1 MDSSLQ
7 KKIKNYLETNK
18 VSVAALE
25 RNAGLKTNVARN
37 ILRGISKKPTAFTLR
52 AIADVMGCTVEEL
65 LGDKLELPRARM
77 KPSSDK
83 TLSLEYPELL
93 DNALHSILAI
103 IKHNNYK
110 LTVQQTLF
118 VLEEVY
124 SYSIKKEPPVID
136 ADFVEWFVKRT
147 ID

>member
-1 MDSSLQ
+1 MESSLQ
-7 KKIKNYLETNK
+7 RKIRDYLETNN

-37 ILRGISKKPTAFTLR
+37 ILRGISRKPTAVTLR

-65 LGDKLELPRARM
+65 LGDRKEVSQPRM
-77 KPSSDK
+77 NPSSHR
-83 TLSLEYPELL
+83 TLPLESPGLL
-93 DNALHSILAI
+93 DNALHSILAVI
-103 IKHNNYK
+103 QKNNYQ

-118 VLEEVY
+118 ILEEVY
-124 SYSIKKEPPVID
+124 AYTIKKESPMID
-136 ADFVEWFVKRT
+136 KDFVEWFIKRT

>member
-1 MDSSLQ
+1 MESSLQ
-7 KKIKNYLETNK
+7 RKIKDYLETNN

-37 ILRGISKKPTAFTLR
+37 ILRGISRKPTAVTLR

-65 LGDKLELPRARM
+65 LGDRGEVSQPRT
-77 KPSSDK
+77 KPSSHR
-83 TLSLEYPELL
+83 TLPLESPELL
-93 DNALHSILAI
+93 DNVLHSILAVI
-103 IKHNNYK
+103 QKNNYQ

-118 VLEEVY
+118 ILEEVY
-124 SYSIKKEPPVID
+124 AYTIKKESPMID
-136 ADFVEWFVKRT
+136 KDFVEWFVKRT